1 MQPPYDLRDYL
12 FDELTP
18 GERAQMQRFLETSPD
33 ARAELEQLQLTQRA
47 LLSLP
52 DEAPPQRIAFVSDKV
67 FEPSLLARIGRWLR
81 TDGPGLAFGT
91 SLALAVLF
99 AGIGW
104 TQPRVSSTAD
114 GWELAF
120 GAAPAEPVQAP
131 QPAGLGQEEIRSIVI
146 EALAR
151 ESAQDREALVE
162 LVAEQAEQSRR
173 QWRLELNAAQ
183 GDIESGMRIV
193 NSNYER
199 FVNQVGNYDVAVA
212 Q

>member
-18 GERAQMQRFLETSPD
+18 GERAEMERFLETSAE
-33 ARAELEQLQLTQRA
+33 ARAELEQLELTQRA

-67 FEPSLLARIGRWLR
+67 FEPSLLARIGRWLW

-99 AGIGW
+99 AGIGL
-104 TQPRVSSTAD
+104 TEPRISSTDA

-120 GAAPAEPVQAP
+120 GAAPAEAAPVP
-131 QPAGLGQEEIRSIVI
+131 MPVGLEQDEIRAIVV
-146 EALAR
+146 EALAQAA
-151 ESAQDREALVE
+151 EEDREALVK

-173 QWRLELNAAQ
+173 QWRSELGAAQ
-183 GDIESGMRIV
+183 SDIESWMFIV
-193 NSNYER
+193 KANYEKLY
-199 FVNQVGNYDVAVA
+199 NQVGTRDMAVA

>member
-1 MQPPYDLRDYL
+1 MQPPYDPRDYL

-18 GERAQMQRFLETSPD
+18 GERAEMERFLETSSE

-67 FEPSLLARIGRWLR
+67 FEPSLLARVGRWLR
-81 TDGPGLAFGT
+81 ADGPGLAFGT

-104 TQPRVSSTAD
+104 TEPRVSSTDA

-120 GAAPAEPVQAP
+120 GATPAEPALAP
-131 QPAGLGQEEIRSIVI
+131 QPVALGQEEIRAIVV

-151 ESAQDREALVE
+151 GAEEDREALVK

-173 QWRLELNAAQ
+173 QWRSELDAAQ
-183 GDIESGMRIV
+183 SDIESGLRIV
-193 NSNYER
+193 NANYEQLYS
-199 FVNQVGNYDVAVA
+199 QVATRVAVA